1 MKSAYLVFLME
12 NRRFLAFG
20 FAMAWFS
27 SYGQTY
33 FISVFGGEIRA
44 EFGLTH
50 GGFGLAYSLAT
61 LTSGLCL
68 IWLGRQIDRFDLIPY
83 TVAICAGLILAC
95 GLMATA
101 DTVAMLA
108 IAMFALRIMGQGL
121 MSHTALTSMA
131 RYFDSDRGKAISI
144 ANLGFPAGQATFPL
158 VGVALAAALGW
169 RNGWLVMTV
178 VFAVFLAPLLLW
190 LLKGHGVRHTR
201 MLERTA
207 AAAGSDQTGTVRQ
220 WTPREVRHDL
230 RFWLILPSV
239 VALSFIGTGIIFHQ
253 VHLTEI
259 KGWSLAWFAGNY
271 FTMAATMV
279 ATALLSGPLIDRVGA
294 ARLLPVYLMPA
305 VLSLATLAAGDAPL
319 VVPVFMVLQGISAGL
334 SRVVLGA
341 LWAERYGVLHLGAI
355 RALVAASM
363 VIASG
368 ASPATFGWLI
378 DLGITFDAIIW
389 MCVAYLVVSIALIY
403 VAERRS
409 PQPG

>member
-1 MKSAYLVFLME
+1 MKSSYLGFLME

-61 LTSGLCL
+61 LVSGLCL

-83 TVAICAGLILAC
+83 TVAICVGLIVAC

-101 DTVAMLA
+101 NSVAMLA

-131 RYFDSDRGKAISI
+131 RYFDHDRGKAISI
-144 ANLGFPAGQATFPL
+144 ANLGFPAGQAIFPL

-169 RNGWLVMTV
+169 RDAWLAMTA
-178 VFAVFLAPLLLW
+178 VFAFALAPLLLW
-190 LLKGHGVRHTR
+190 LLKGHGARHAR

-207 AAAGSDQTGTVRQ
+207 AGAGSGRAGAARQ
-220 WTPREVRHDL
+220 WTPREVRRDM
-230 RFWLILPSV
+230 RFWLIMPSV

-279 ATALLSGPLIDRVGA
+279 ATALLSGPLIDRIGA
-294 ARLLPVYLMPA
+294 ARLLPVYLVPA
-305 VLSLATLAAGDAPL
+305 VFSLAVLAGGDAL
-319 VVPVFMVLQGISAGL
+319 AVVPAFMVLQGISAGL

-363 VIASG
+363 VIASA
-368 ASPATFGWLI
+368 ASPVAFGWMI
-378 DLGITFDAIIW
+378 DFGIAFDAIIW
-389 MCVAYLVVSIALIY
+389 MCVAYLVIAIALIF
-403 VAERRS
+403 VAERGS
-409 PQPG
+409 PNPG